1 MNKPSSSSCK
11 IAAARAP
18 RGLRLPR
25 VLTRAAVTFACAC
38 ALADAPATL
47 HAQSLW
53 KSDKTT
59 SIFADR
65 RGRSVGEIIT
75 IIVQENNTATKQN
88 NTKTARKS
96 SADYSISS
104 FLYGPSASGL
114 LTQGG
119 KYPGLKLSGAKDFDG
134 GGSINNS
141 ESINTRVA
149 VKIIEVLP
157 NNNLVVEG
165 RRETSFSGET
175 QEAILRGV
183 VRSDDVTTANTV
195 LSYNIADATIKF
207 VSKGGV
213 TDSQNRGWFTRVWDK
228 ISPF

>member
-1 MNKPSSSSCK
+1 MNKPSSSPCK
-11 IAAARAP
+11 S
-18 RGLRLPR
+18 GLAR
-25 VLTRAAVTFACAC
+25 VLSVAVTV
-38 ALADAPATL
+38 ALTGLAAPL
-47 HAQSLW
+47 DVHAQSLW
-53 KSDKTT
+53 KTDQPHSM
-59 SIFADR
+59 FADR
-65 RGRSVGEIIT
+65 RGRSVGDIIT

-96 SADYSISS
+96 SADYNISS

-114 LTQGG
+114 LTKGG
-119 KYPGLKLSGAKDFDG
+119 KYPALKLSGAKDFDG

-149 VKIIEVLP
+149 VRVIEVLP
-157 NNNLVVEG
+157 NHNLVIEG

-175 QEAILRGV
+175 QEAILRGT
-183 VRSDDVTTANTV
+183 VRAEDVTTANTV

-213 TDSQNRGWFTRVWDK
+213 SDSQKRGWFTRVWDK
-228 ISPF
+228 VSPF

>member
-1 MNKPSSSSCK
+1 MNKPSSSPCK
-11 IAAARAP
+11 TGRA
-18 RGLRLPR
+18 R
-25 VLTRAAVTFACAC
+25 VLAVAVTVAFTGVA
-38 ALADAPATL
+38 APL
-47 HAQSLW
+47 EIPAQSLW
-53 KSDKTT
+53 KTDQPHSM
-59 SIFADR
+59 FADR
-65 RGRSVGEIIT
+65 RGRSVGDIIT

-88 NTKTARKS
+88 NTKTTRKN
-96 SADYSISS
+96 SADTSISS
-104 FLYGPSASGL
+104 FLYGPAASGL

-119 KYPGLKLSGAKDFDG
+119 KYPALKLSGAKDFDG

-149 VKIIEVLP
+149 VRVIEVLP
-157 NNNLVVEG
+157 NHNLVVEG

-175 QEAILRGV
+175 QEAILRGT
-183 VRSDDVTTANTV
+183 VRAEDVTTANTV

>member
-1 MNKPSSSSCK
+1 MNKPSSSPCK
-11 IAAARAP
+11 TGRARA
-18 RGLRLPR
+18 LA
-25 VLTRAAVTFACAC
+25 VAVTVAITSVA
-38 ALADAPATL
+38 APL
-47 HAQSLW
+47 EIPAQSLW
-53 KSDKTT
+53 KTDQPHSM
-59 SIFADR
+59 FADR
-65 RGRSVGEIIT
+65 RGRSVGDIIT

-119 KYPGLKLSGAKDFDG
+119 KYPALKLAGAKDFDG

-149 VKIIEVLP
+149 VRVIEVLP
-157 NNNLVVEG
+157 NNNLVIEG

-175 QEAILRGV
+175 QEAILRGT
-183 VRSDDVTTANTV
+183 VRPEDVTTANTV